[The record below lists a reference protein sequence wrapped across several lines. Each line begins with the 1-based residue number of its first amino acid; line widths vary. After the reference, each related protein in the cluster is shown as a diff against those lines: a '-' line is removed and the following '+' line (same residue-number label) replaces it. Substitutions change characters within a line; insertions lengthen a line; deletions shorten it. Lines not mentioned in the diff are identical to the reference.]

1 MERQNTTLSLPKDLL
16 LKIKHIAVDRQ
27 TSVSQLLAKTLEEI
41 VQKEDFYVKARSYHL
56 KILEKGIDLNTKGEI
71 NWKRDDIHER

>member
-1 MERQNTTLSLPKDLL
+1 ML

-27 TSVSQLLAKTLEEI
+27 TSVSRLLAKTLEEI
-41 VQKEDFYVKARSYHL
+41 VEKEDSYIKARQHHL
-56 KILEKGIDLNTKGEI
+56 EILEKGIDMNTKGEI